1 MAHFSQYHVSMAEKV
16 AIPVLDED
24 VAPCFEVAHLFAI
37 TEIEEGHQI
46 SRTILKC
53 VGCEGYGRV
62 KFLINHKVDILI
74 CNGIK
79 LFYRDLLNISGL
91 KVIANITDSV
101 DNAFAAYL
109 SGNLIPQKDRPET
122 EDLSSEFPHEDLVCW
137 ARELFES
144 NGYNVLPRP
153 EYLPFLIDLVAETVC
168 PLCRKSIKVGI
179 CCGAHT
185 YRLAHEI
192 MEFHHIAPNEF
203 HAKVYVY
210 PFNPGIYQ
218 TCSEFGIELIDPNS
232 EDFYMFHP
240 PADKIPLLRNPISGH
255 EKACMNFNDKGSR
268 I

>member
-1 MAHFSQYHVSMAEKV
+1 MAEKV
-16 AIPVLDED
+16 AIPVLDDD
-24 VAPCFEVAHLFAI
+24 VAPCFEVAHYFAI
-37 TEIEEGHQI
+37 TEIEGGRRV
-46 SRTILKC
+46 SRNILKC

-91 KVIANITDSV
+91 KVFSNISDSV
-101 DNAFAAYL
+101 ENALAAYL
-109 SGNLIPQKDRPET
+109 SGNLIFQKDMSET
-122 EDLSSEFPHEDLVCW
+122 ADLSSEFPHSDLVCW

-144 NGYNVLPRP
+144 NGYNVSPRP
-153 EYLPFLIDLVAETVC
+153 DYLPFLIDLVAETAC

-192 MEFHHIAPNEF
+192 MEFHHISPNEF

-232 EDFYMFHP
+232 EDDYMFKQQP
-240 PADKIPLLRNPISGH
+240 DKIPLLRNPISGH
-255 EKACMNFNDKGSR
+255 ERACLSFNDNNGR
-268 I
+268 A